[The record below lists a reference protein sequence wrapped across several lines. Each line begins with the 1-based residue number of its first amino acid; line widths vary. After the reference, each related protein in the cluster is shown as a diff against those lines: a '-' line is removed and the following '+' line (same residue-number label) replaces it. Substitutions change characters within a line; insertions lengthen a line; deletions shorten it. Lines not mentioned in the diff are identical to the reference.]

1 MPTHWAQL
9 ERVRFAPE
17 YSGEYDE
24 PQIFTVWAQR
34 SGVEYSLEDE
44 AGLRGGF
51 DECVAAMVRK
61 GEHPK
66 AQPRLLS
73 QQVATGS
80 AAPPIR
86 APAKDDGGAV
96 DVGGDAWAA
105 VDGCYSEAEPLVG
118 HRLEVWWGTAAAPEG
133 AWQAG
138 YAKSISRSR
147 GLQIEYDDGERETH
161 RDISLATEGDVWRR
175 EEGAR

>member
-1 MPTHWAQL
+1 MPTHSVQL
-9 ERVRFAPE
+9 ERVRFASE

-24 PQIFTVWAQR
+24 QQIFEKWAHR
-34 SGVEYSLEDE
+34 SGIEYSLEDE
-44 AGLRGGF
+44 AGLRGSF
-51 DECVAAMVRK
+51 DECVATMVRK

-73 QQVATGS
+73 QQTATGS
-80 AAPPIR
+80 APPPIR